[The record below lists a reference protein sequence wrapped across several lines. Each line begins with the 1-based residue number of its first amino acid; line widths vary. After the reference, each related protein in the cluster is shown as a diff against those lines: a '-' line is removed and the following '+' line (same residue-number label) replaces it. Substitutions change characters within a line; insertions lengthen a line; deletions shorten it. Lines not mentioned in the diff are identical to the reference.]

1 MIGSMAKAEAEAQGF
16 DDALML
22 DWRGRVAEATG
33 ANIFFVRDGELHT
46 PTPECFLDG
55 ITRQAVI
62 GLAHERQI
70 RVVERDIMPDEMR
83 RADEVFVT
91 GTAAQVTAV
100 RQIGDLAYTPGR
112 ITQTLVDDFAKLV
125 RRPAAQT
132 P

>member
-70 RVVERDIMPDEMR
+70 RVVERDIIPDEMR
-83 RADEVFVT
+83 RADEVFIT

-100 RQIGDLAYTPGR
+100 RQIGDLTYTPGQ